1 MDNSEYRFRRA
12 FVGYDRAAV
21 DAEFDRLL
29 SQVDDAMDKNEELR
43 REVQDLKEERR
54 DLETSKRALEDERS
68 QISRERASLAESMT
82 SISGK
87 VAELETNLTS
97 AKAANEALQNK
108 IDAAASEKNEL
119 QLRLDTVQE
128 RNRELT
134 MRERQ
139 FDEIEKSVSS
149 IMSVTKRA
157 TDRLFQKS
165 VENQENVIRIAGDA
179 AQEAA
184 LIRADLTAA
193 RDDMNVAFDELQD
206 RIDKIDASL
215 TGAVHKLVAIK
226 HDSGLKPK
234 NSEATIES
242 EVERL
247 LSLRAGEV
255 DYSDGKGYAVPV
267 LGPYSAKFISDAA
280 KKVNSGEIEGIPPY
294 ENSSAV
300 NPPHTA
306 PEAPDSEESKPASVG
321 VKKSYPGLFQS
332 TEDSIREANKLMDAA
347 DAAAEVSRQAEPAPS
362 ATPTPITV
370 PESAPNPVP
379 SPTPAQGEP
388 YTNQPVPTALPQSV
402 PNTAPQPTYTPYQN
416 QPYVPPMYTPPQSR
430 PNPIGFGHRYD
441 MNEQPEINPYAGEHF
456 EQVDL
461 STLSN
466 TAQDISMDN
475 PNLQYMPQTYP
486 QQSCAYDAPT
496 MNINMSQPSASAYS
510 NAGTQPQFMPNAPIV
525 SVDTTP
531 QTAQPVQSVQPDET
545 VQQPVEAASS
555 AQSAEPAAEEKSI
568 AKKVAVT
575 KIKPEE
581 LMQEKVK
588 IVVRHNK

>member
-1 MDNSEYRFRRA
+1 MDNSAFRFRRS

-21 DAEFDRLL
+21 DSEFERLL
-29 SQVDDAMDKNEELR
+29 GQVDDAMDKNEELR
-43 REVQDLKEERR
+43 REVQELKEERK
-54 DLETSKRALEDERS
+54 DLEYSKRALEGERS
-68 QISRERASLAESMT
+68 AISRERASLAESVT
-82 SISGK
+82 SITSK
-87 VAELETNLTS
+87 VADLETNLTS

-184 LIRADLTAA
+184 LIRADLSSA

-226 HDSGLKPK
+226 HDSGLRPK
-234 NSEATIES
+234 NAEATIES

-255 DYSDGKGYAVPV
+255 DYSDGRGYAVPV
-267 LGPYSAKFISDAA
+267 LGPYSAKFISDTA
-280 KKVNSGEIEGIPPY
+280 KKVNSGEIDGNPPY
-294 ENSSAV
+294 ESNAAG

-306 PEAPDSEESKPASVG
+306 NQTPNTGDAKPSIE
-321 VKKSYPGLFQS
+321 VKKSYPGLFKS
-332 TEDSIREANKLMDAA
+332 TDDSIREANKLMDAA
-347 DAAAEVSRQAEPAPS
+347 DAVADVSREPSTHDENPQAEPVTPVVAPSVPYTNAPPAMPYAPQTVPS
-362 ATPTPITV
+362 ATP
-370 PESAPNPVP
+370 
-379 SPTPAQGEP
+379 
-388 YTNQPVPTALPQSV
+388 L
-402 PNTAPQPTYTPYQN
+402 PTYNPYQN
-416 QPYVPPMYTPPQSR
+416 QPYAPPMYTPQPR
-430 PNPIGFGHRYD
+430 TNPIGFGHRYD
-441 MNEQPEINPYAGEHF
+441 MIEQDEINPYSGEHF
-456 EQVDL
+456 EKVDL
-461 STLSN
+461 STLGN
-466 TAQDISMDN
+466 QAQDIVMDN
-475 PNLQYMPQTYP
+475 PNLQYMPQVYP
-486 QQSCAYDAPT
+486 QHNYAYDAPA
-496 MNINMSQPSASAYS
+496 MNINMSQPQMGAATYGY
-510 NAGTQPQFMPNAPIV
+510 AGVAPQFVPNMPVV
-525 SVDTTP
+525 SLDTSAQAV
-531 QTAQPVQSVQPDET
+531 QTNVGQATVQPNN
-545 VQQPVEAASS
+545 
-555 AQSAEPAAEEKSI
+555 EEKQT

-575 KIKPEE
+575 RRRVDDST
-581 LMQEKVK
+581 QEKVK
-588 IVVRHNK
+588 ILVRHSK

>member
-1 MDNSEYRFRRA
+1 MDNGEFRFRRS
-12 FVGYDRAAV
+12 FVGYDRASV

-29 SQVDDAMDKNEELR
+29 SQIDDAMDKNEELR
-43 REVQDLKEERR
+43 REVQELKEERR
-54 DLETSKRALEDERS
+54 DLEFSKRALEEERS
-68 QISRERASLAESMT
+68 EISRERASLAESIT

-97 AKAANEALQNK
+97 AKVANEALQNK

-119 QLRLDTVQE
+119 QLRLDTVQA

-184 LIRADLTAA
+184 LIRADLTSA

-226 HDSGLKPK
+226 HDSGLKPRHGE
-234 NSEATIES
+234 STIES

-280 KKVNSGEIEGIPPY
+280 KKVNSGEIEGNPPY
-294 ENSSAV
+294 ESNSAA
-300 NPPHTA
+300 NTPHIA
-306 PEAPDSEESKPASVG
+306 PEAPNAEGERPSIG
-321 VKKSYPGLFQS
+321 VKKSYPGMFQS

-347 DAAAEVSRQAEPAPS
+347 DAVAEVKRDVSGDDASRAAEPVAPAP
-362 ATPTPITV
+362 APIPV
-370 PESAPNPVP
+370 AVPNP
-379 SPTPAQGEP
+379 AQSVP
-388 YTNQPVPTALPQSV
+388 YTNAPIPTAV
-402 PNTAPQPTYTPYQN
+402 PQPTYMPYQN
-416 QPYVPPMYTPPQSR
+416 QPYVPPMYTPPQPR
-430 PNPIGFGHRYD
+430 ANPIGFGHRYD
-441 MNEQPEINPYAGEHF
+441 MTEQEEINPYSGEHF
-456 EQVDL
+456 EKVDL

-466 TAQDISMDN
+466 QAQDIAMGN
-475 PNLQYMPQTYP
+475 PNLQYMPQYP
-486 QQSCAYDAPT
+486 QQNYAYDAPA
-496 MNINMSQPSASAYS
+496 MNISMSQPQQSEMTYGY
-510 NAGTQPQFMPNAPIV
+510 AGIQPQFVPNFPII
-525 SVDTTP
+525 SADTVP
-531 QTAQPVQSVQPDET
+531 QRVESAQAEAAKPS
-545 VQQPVEAASS
+545 VEAVS
-555 AQSAEPAAEEKSI
+555 EEKPT
-568 AKKVAVT
+568 AKRVAVT
-575 KIKPEE
+575 RRKVDDS
-581 LMQEKVK
+581 LQEKVK
-588 IVVRHNK
+588 IVVRHGK

>member
-1 MDNSEYRFRRA
+1 MDNSVYRFRRA

-43 REVQDLKEERR
+43 HEIQDLKEERR
-54 DLETSKRALEDERS
+54 DLEFSKRALEDERS

-184 LIRADLTAA
+184 LIRADLTSA

-234 NSEATIES
+234 NGEATIES

-280 KKVNSGEIEGIPPY
+280 KKVNSGEIEGNPSY
-294 ENSSAV
+294 ENSTAA
-300 NPPHTA
+300 NPPHTV
-306 PEAPDSEESKPASVG
+306 PENLDSDSSKPSSVG

-347 DAAAEVSRQAEPAPS
+347 DAAAEVKRESSEEEISRTVEPAAPAPS
-362 ATPTPITV
+362 A
-370 PESAPNPVP
+370 A
-379 SPTPAQGEP
+379 PTPAQGVP
-388 YTNQPVPTALPQSV
+388 YTNQPIPTAVPQAA
-402 PNTAPQPTYTPYQN
+402 PNAAPQPTYMPYQN
-416 QPYVPPMYTPPQSR
+416 QPYVPPTYTPPQPR
-430 PNPIGFGHRYD
+430 ANPIGFGHRYD

-461 STLSN
+461 STLNNQMPS
-466 TAQDISMDN
+466 IEMDN
-475 PNLQYMPQTYP
+475 PNLQYIPQYP
-486 QQSCAYDAPT
+486 QQNYAYDAPV
-496 MNINMSQPSASAYS
+496 MNVNM
-510 NAGTQPQFMPNAPIV
+510 TQPQFIPTVQPQNPTIPPQVLPNAPVV
-525 SVDTTP
+525 SVD
-531 QTAQPVQSVQPDET
+531 A
-545 VQQPVEAASS
+545 VQQPTPQIQSQAVTQSVDTAPSVQSIEAVS
-555 AQSAEPAAEEKSI
+555 ETKPT

-575 KIKPEE
+575 RIKPDE
-581 LMQEKVK
+581 LLQEKVK
-588 IVVRHNK
+588 IVVRHGK